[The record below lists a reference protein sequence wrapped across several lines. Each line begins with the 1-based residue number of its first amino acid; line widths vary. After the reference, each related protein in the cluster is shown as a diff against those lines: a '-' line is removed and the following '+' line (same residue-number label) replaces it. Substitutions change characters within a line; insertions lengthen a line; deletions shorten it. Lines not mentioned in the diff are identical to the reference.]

1 MNLITKDLLQQRL
14 TDFLTYERPRRQRL
28 FDYYQG
34 NQDVHKGRI
43 VQGRPNNLLKANMAK
58 YITAVQTGYFM
69 GIPLTFD
76 FDDPIISDKM
86 NRVMRLNDMKEVFF
100 ALSRDMSIYG
110 TAYAL
115 AYHTEKGVSASRLD
129 PANSFVI
136 YSDGLSAE
144 ALAGVRLYHL
154 DRYEVLGELYT
165 PGGMQQFVYND
176 GQVSLGAVE
185 PLFSKDL
192 TMVEFPNNSDKLC
205 DFEPVLSLLDAYNLL
220 LSGAMDDMQ
229 SVANAF
235 LALYGMQGTTKEDIE
250 QANRSRVLSLSEN
263 GRAEFVVKNVN
274 HDAVAL
280 LQKTLMQNILQVT
293 MTPDLTDE
301 SFGKSQ
307 SGVAIEYKL
316 WGIEQARAE
325 KQRNFTKAARK
336 FLNLLA
342 QMSGLDGDAAV
353 LCCNIRFYKN
363 LPQDTGRM
371 CETVATLGDIVSHKT
386 KLELLPFVE
395 DAQIELDRMLEEQK
409 PPQLEKEN

>member
-1 MNLITKDLLQQRL
+1 MNSISTALLTQKL
-14 TDFLTYERPRRQRL
+14 TDFLTYERPRRLRL
-28 FDYYQG
+28 YDYYQG
-34 NQDVHKGRI
+34 TQDVQKGRI
-43 VQGRPNNLLKANMAK
+43 AQGRPNNLLKANMAK

-76 FDDPIISDKM
+76 FDDGVIGEKL
-86 NRVMRLNDMKEVFF
+86 NRLMRLGNLDEVFF
-100 ALSRDMSIYG
+100 ALARNMGIFG

-115 AYHTEKGVSASRLD
+115 AYHTPQGVAASSLD
-129 PANSFVI
+129 PTRCFVI
-136 YSDGLSAE
+136 YDDSLSAVP
-144 ALAGVRLYHL
+144 LAGVRLYKL
-154 DRYEVLGELYT
+154 EKYEVHGELYT
-165 PGGMQQFVYND
+165 PGGLQKFIYCD
-176 GQVSLGAVE
+176 GTVSLGAME
-185 PLFSKDL
+185 PLFSQTL
-192 TMVEFPNNSDKLC
+192 TMVEFPNNADKLC

-250 QANRSRVLSLSEN
+250 AANRSRVLSLSEN

-280 LQKTLMQNILQVT
+280 LQKTLMDNILQVT

-301 SFGKSQ
+301 SFGKTQ

-325 KQRNFTKAARK
+325 KQRNFSKAVRM
-336 FLNLLA
+336 FLGLLA
-342 QMSGLDGDAAV
+342 QMSGLDAASAV

-395 DAQIELDRMLEEQK
+395 DAQTELDRMKAEREE
-409 PPQLEKEN
+409 